1 MDFAD
6 RLRQLG
12 QRAQQQRA
20 NLETEE
26 ATKNALVMPFIQALG
41 YDVFNPNEVVPEY
54 TADYGVK
61 RGEKVD
67 YAIRQDDQIVMLV
80 ECKTFGTNLER
91 TGISQLFRYFSVTKA
106 RIAIL
111 TNGTEYRLYSDL
123 ESPNKMDERPFL
135 VFDLLDPKDD
145 TVRELKKL
153 QRSQFDEARVLESA
167 GELKYTR
174 QIKQILSDQMTQPT
188 EEIVEALARQVYSG
202 KLTRKAKQQFSEVVA
217 KAFRGFVTDKVNER
231 LESAISQGAKEESQP
246 APGEQEQEEEPEIV
260 TTEEEREGLYIV
272 RAILREEVDVGRI
285 VERDQKTYYGIL
297 LDDNNRKPLCRLH
310 LNRSVW
316 YIGLFDSESRQEDR
330 VRIESLDDIYKHA
343 DRLRKTL
350 GHYM

>member
-1 MDFAD
+1 MDFPD
-6 RLRQLG
+6 RLRQLR
-12 QRAQQQRA
+12 QRAESQKS

-41 YDVFNPNEVVPEY
+41 YDVFNPDEVIPEY
-54 TADYGVK
+54 TADHGVK

-67 YAIRQDDQIVMLV
+67 YAICNDNQISILV
-80 ECKTFGTNLER
+80 ECKTYGTNLNN

-123 ESPNKMDERPFL
+123 ESPNKMDEKPFL
-135 VFDLLDPKDD
+135 IFDLLDPKDD
-145 TVRELKKL
+145 SVRELKKL
-153 QRSQFDEARVLESA
+153 QRANFDENSVLESA

-174 QIKQILSDQMTQPT
+174 QIKAILNQQMSEPT

-202 KLTRKAKQQFSEVVA
+202 KLTQKAKTQFSDVVA
-217 KAFRGFVTDKVNER
+217 KAFRGFVTEMVNSR
-231 LESAISQGAKEESQP
+231 LESAMSQSGSQ
-246 APGEQEQEEEPEIV
+246 ADDERDDQEEEPEPEIV
-260 TTEEEREGLYIV
+260 TTDEEREGFHIV
-272 RAILREEVDVGRI
+272 RAILRSHIDVTR
-285 VERDQKTYYGIL
+285 VFERDQKTYFGIL

-316 YIGLFDSESRQEDR
+316 YIGLFDAPNRKEDR
-330 VRIESLDDIYKHA
+330 VQIDSLNDIYQYA
-343 DRLRKTL
+343 DRLRDTL
-350 GHYM
+350 KHYL